1 MQCVSIWKSQKNLVT
16 QDLRNDRQTRL
27 QNLTQIFFF
36 LMHWYQS
43 LTTDVQ
49 ERRHTDLNSHCNWFK
64 SYYLME
70 AKGNNQQ
77 VSKKAIKRAPPPR
90 FRELHIYVLLDFLH
104 ILQSKLYIT
113 MDSWL
118 KEVWES
124 CLLLRLKWICHHL
137 YICSWM
143 LIFIQILFQ

>member
-1 MQCVSIWKSQKNLVT
+1 MI
-16 QDLRNDRQTRL
+16 DRRGYKAL
-27 QNLTQIFFF
+27 HRFFF

-113 MDSWL
+113 MDS
-118 KEVWES
+118 
-124 CLLLRLKWICHHL
+124 
-137 YICSWM
+137 
-143 LIFIQILFQ
+143 

>member
-1 MQCVSIWKSQKNLVT
+1 MRQHLEKSKELSNSRPT
-16 QDLRNDRQTRL
+16 KWSTDEATKPYTD
-27 QNLTQIFFF
+27 FFF

-137 YICSWM
+137 YVCSWM